1 MQAEHPVL
9 LRVRGVGRRYAGVT
23 ALAGIDADIRGGEVL
38 AIVGENGAGKSTL
51 LKILSGVV
59 QPSEGTLAVADA
71 DAGGALREVELDGV
85 RDATRAG
92 IALVHQELNLAENL
106 DVAGSIYLGREPSR
120 FGLLDRRRMRD
131 DAKAWLARVGLDIHP
146 GTLCGT
152 LPIAQ
157 RQLVEIAK
165 ALSTESRVLILDE
178 PTSSL
183 TTRETDRLLE
193 IMDELRRA
201 GVAVVFVSHHL
212 DEVMKVAD
220 RVLVLRDGRKTGEL
234 VRGEYDRATIE
245 RLMVG
250 RDIAAATRRALD
262 GEARER
268 LSVSGLVTAHRRRAP
283 VSFSLRAGEI
293 VGLAGLV
300 GAGRTEIL
308 EAIAGV
314 APHAGSVRL
323 DGAEL
328 AAGAPARVRQ
338 GVGIVPEDRARHGLF
353 LENPVSMNMS
363 LAWIDRASRARLVD
377 RRGERGLV
385 DRMVAR
391 MQLRPPQP
399 SRRVQTLSGGNQQ
412 KSVIGRWLAVEP
424 KVLLL
429 DEPTRGVDV
438 GARAEI
444 HAEVR
449 RLAEAGSAVLFASSE
464 LEEVLLLADR
474 ILVLHEGAIAGELA
488 AHEAT
493 EVAIMHLATGGA
505 RAHSTKDHA

>member
-1 MQAEHPVL
+1 MPPEQPVF

-23 ALAGIDADIRGGEVL
+23 ALADNDVDVRGGEVL

-59 QPSEGTLAVADA
+59 QPSDGDLQVADES
-71 DAGGALREVELDGV
+71 GALQSVVLDGV
-85 RDATRAG
+85 RDATKAG

-120 FGLLDRRRMRD
+120 LGLLDLAAMRR
-131 DAKAWLARVGLDIHP
+131 DARKWLARVGLDIDP

-165 ALSTESRVLILDE
+165 ALSCEARILILDE

-183 TTRETDRLLE
+183 SAREADRLLE
-193 IMDELRRA
+193 IMAELRAR

-212 DEVMKVAD
+212 DEVMRIAD
-220 RVLVLRDGRKTGEL
+220 RVVVLRDGHKTGEL
-234 VRGEYDRATIE
+234 ARGAYDRATVE

-250 RDIAAATRRALD
+250 RDLARVERRASRA
-262 GEARER
+262 ESRVR
-268 LSVSGLVTAHRRRAP
+268 LKVEGLLSAHRKKAP
-283 VSFSLRAGEI
+283 VSFEVRAGEI

-300 GAGRTEIL
+300 GAGRTEVL

-314 APHAGSVRL
+314 THAGARDGGRVML

-328 AAGAPARVRQ
+328 VGASFERVRR
-338 GVGIVPEDRARHGLF
+338 GVAIVPEDRARNGLF
-353 LENPVSMNMS
+353 LEDPVSMNMS
-363 LAWIDRASRARLVD
+363 LAWLDRSSRARLVD
-377 RRGERGLV
+377 GRGERSLV
-385 DRMVAR
+385 GSMIAR
-391 MQLRPPQP
+391 MQLRPAQP
-399 SRRVQTLSGGNQQ
+399 ARRVQTLSGGNQQ
-412 KSVIGRWLAVEP
+412 KAVIGRWLAVDP
-424 KVLLL
+424 AVLLL

-449 RLAEAGSAVLFASSE
+449 RLADAGSAVVFASSE

-474 ILVLHEGAIAGELA
+474 IIVMHEGAIAGELA
-488 AHEAT
+488 AHEAS
-493 EVAIMHLATGGA
+493 EVAIMHLATGG
-505 RAHSTKDHA
+505 THAS

>member
-1 MQAEHPVL
+1 MQPERPVL
-9 LRVRGVGRRYAGVT
+9 LRVRGIGRRYAGVT
-23 ALAGIDADIRGGEVL
+23 ALAGIDAEIRGGEVL

-59 QPSEGTLAVADA
+59 APSEGVLEVADA
-71 DAGGALREVELDGV
+71 KGALRPVELDGV

-120 FGLLDRRRMRD
+120 FGWLDRARMRD
-131 DAKAWLARVGLDIHP
+131 DARRWLARVGLDIDP
-146 GTLCGT
+146 GTPCGV

-165 ALSTESRVLILDE
+165 ALSTESRILILDE

-183 TTRETDRLLE
+183 THRETERLLA

-220 RVLVLRDGRKTGEL
+220 RVIVLRDGRKTGEL
-234 VRGEYDRATIE
+234 ARGEYDRPAIE

-250 RDIAAATRRALD
+250 RDIAPAAARAVPAD
-262 GEARER
+262 AAVR
-268 LSVSGLVTAHRRRAP
+268 LELSGVVSAHRRRTP
-283 VSFSLRAGEI
+283 VSLSVRAGEI

-308 EAIAGV
+308 EAIAGI
-314 APHAGSVRL
+314 APHGGSVRL
-323 DGAEL
+323 DGRAL
-328 AAGAPARVRQ
+328 VGDASARVRR
-338 GVGIVPEDRARHGLF
+338 GVAIVPEDRARNGLF
-353 LENPVSMNMS
+353 LENPVAMNMS
-363 LAWIDRASRARLVD
+363 LAWIDRNSRVRLVD
-377 RRGERGLV
+377 RAGETGLV
-385 DRMVAR
+385 GRMVAR

-399 SRRVQTLSGGNQQ
+399 ARRVQTLSGGNQQ
-412 KSVIGRWLAVEP
+412 KSVIGRWLAVDP
-424 KVLLL
+424 AVLLL

-449 RLAEAGSAVLFASSE
+449 RLAAAGSAVLFASSE

-474 ILVLHEGAIAGELA
+474 ILVMHEGAIAGELA

-493 EVAIMHLATGGA
+493 EVAIMHLATGGGA
-505 RAHSTKDHA
+505 RAHETGSHA

>member
-1 MQAEHPVL
+1 MQADRPIL

-23 ALAGIDADIRGGEVL
+23 ALAGIDADVRSGEVL

-59 QPSEGTLAVADA
+59 EPSDGTLEVADA
-71 DAGGALREVELDGV
+71 RGVLAPIELHGV

-120 FGLLDRRRMRD
+120 FGLLDRKRMRA
-131 DAKAWLARVGLDIHP
+131 DAHKWLARVGLDIDP

-193 IMDELRRA
+193 IMDELRCA

-212 DEVMKVAD
+212 DEVMKIAD
-220 RVLVLRDGRKTGEL
+220 RVIVLRDGRKTGEL
-234 VRGEYDRATIE
+234 ARGEYDRATIE

-250 RDIAAATRRALD
+250 RDIAASERRGVAAD
-262 GEARER
+262 AAVR
-268 LSVSGLVTAHRRRAP
+268 LEVTGVTSAHRRKRP
-283 VSFSLRAGEI
+283 ISFAVRAGEI

-300 GAGRTEIL
+300 GAGRTEVL

-314 APHAGSVRL
+314 TPHGGEVRL
-323 DGAEL
+323 DGAAL
-328 AAGAPARVRQ
+328 VGGASARVRR
-338 GVGIVPEDRARHGLF
+338 GVAIVPEDRARNGLF
-353 LENPVSMNMS
+353 LEDPVAMNMS
-363 LAWIDRASRARLVD
+363 LAWIDRTSRARIVD
-377 RRGERGLV
+377 GRGEAGLV
-385 DRMVAR
+385 ARMVAR

-399 SRRVQTLSGGNQQ
+399 SRRVHTLSGGNQQ
-412 KSVIGRWLAVEP
+412 KTVIGRWLAVDP

-449 RLAEAGSAVLFASSE
+449 RLAAAGSAVIFASSE

-474 ILVLHEGAIAGELA
+474 ILVMHEGAIAGELA

-493 EVAIMHLATGGA
+493 EVAIMHFATGGA
-505 RAHSTKDHA
+505 AHAHKTDTHA